1 MFAVRVIMPLVLLYG
16 EFPLLAV
23 VRIIAM
29 AIFIV
34 MSALCGLVLCLFKP
48 FHKNNVHIVA
58 SWFGSM
64 ARILGVNVVINRAPG
79 VDEIGPAIYIANHQ
93 NNYDLF
99 TLPGAVPKNTVS
111 MGKKSLKWIPFFGQ
125 LYWLSG
131 NILIDRG
138 NRSKAVGT
146 LGKAASKIKEDGVSV
161 WMFPEG
167 TRSYG
172 RGLLPFK
179 TGAFHTALNA
189 KVPVVP
195 VCMNSTHK
203 LIKLNR
209 WDNGTIFI
217 DMMEPLMLD
226 ESVSARDHAQ
236 ATHELMAQ
244 RIAHLD
250 DKVRE
255 ANGKLA

>member
-1 MFAVRVIMPLVLLYG
+1 M
-16 EFPLLAV
+16 LAV
-23 VRIIAM
+23 LRIIAM

-34 MSALCGLVLCLFKP
+34 MSFLCGLILCLVKP

-58 SWFGSM
+58 SWFGKM
-64 ARILGVNVVINRAPG
+64 ARIMGVKVIISRAKEL
-79 VDEIGPAIYIANHQ
+79 DDIGPAMYVANHQ

-99 TLPGAVPKNTVS
+99 TLPGAVPVNTVS

-138 NRSKAVGT
+138 NRSKAMGT
-146 LGKAASKIKEDGVSV
+146 LDKAASKIKEQGLSV

-189 KVPVVP
+189 GVPVVP

-209 WDNGTIFI
+209 WNNGTIYI
-217 DMMEPLMLD
+217 DMLAPMTLD
-226 ESVSARDHAQ
+226 ANVSARIHAEK
-236 ATHELMAQ
+236 THQLMAE

-250 DKVRE
+250 EKVRE